1 MLMTIRQATTSGW
14 LSWTVKREYNGTVSS
29 WSLIWLAG
37 NNLCQNRRQDI
48 PISLMESSRMR
59 MAITLLFL
67 IISTCSWG
75 KELPKLEGKPVLT
88 ISGKIENSNQNG
100 AAVFDIAGLEKIGLV
115 TMRTRNPWYNDQT
128 SFEGIPMKKLMEL
141 VGAKGTVLSVTALND
156 YTTEIPI
163 EDFTK
168 YNVILAIKMNGQYM
182 RVRDKGPLFIVYPY
196 ESNKELDNQVYYSR
210 SAWQISKM
218 VVE

>member
-1 MLMTIRQATTSGW
+1 
-14 LSWTVKREYNGTVSS
+14 
-29 WSLIWLAG
+29 
-37 NNLCQNRRQDI
+37 
-48 PISLMESSRMR
+48 MR

-128 SFEGIPMKKLMEL
+128 RFEGIPMKKLMEL